1 MLEEKILVIDYG
13 SQYTQLIARRLRENN
28 AFCEVHH
35 PEYLN
40 NPANYNNVI
49 GIILSGGPNS
59 VLKND
64 DYDLPD
70 NLFEKHIP
78 ILGICFGMQ
87 LICKKFNGKVKKTS
101 LGEYG
106 KAILEITKNVRI
118 FEGLEKNLEVWMS
131 HGDSVTELP
140 KNFSKIATTNTIGF
154 SAIKEDNKE
163 IYGIQFHPEV
173 THTLDDGKIILN
185 FVKNICNSHGGWT
198 TKNIIEQQVS
208 LIKEKVKDDHVI
220 LGLSGGVDSSV
231 AAAIIHQSIKNQL
244 TCIFIDNG
252 LLRLNEKE
260 QVQEGFRN
268 FKNINIKY
276 VDASNLFL
284 KRLKNIFDPEDKRK
298 VIGKTFID
306 VFQAEAKK
314 IKNAKWLAQGTIY
327 PDVIE
332 SAASSNQAHLIKSHH
347 NVGGLPDDMSLK
359 LVEPL
364 RDLFKDEVRKLGIEL
379 GLNKKLIYRHPF
391 PGPGLAVRI
400 LGEVKKDYADILR
413 QADNIFIDMLH
424 DKNLYNKISQAF
436 TVFMPIKSVGVTGDG
451 RTYGNVVSIRAVKTI
466 DFMTAKPYEF
476 PFSFLEE
483 VSTKIINNIPSISR
497 VCLDISSKPP
507 ATIEWE

>member
-13 SQYTQLIARRLRENN
+13 SQYTQLIARRVRENN

-35 PEYLN
+35 SEYLN
-40 NPANYNNVI
+40 DHSNFNNVI

-59 VLKND
+59 VSKNN

-70 NLFEKHIP
+70 ILFKKNIP

-101 LGEYG
+101 SGEYG
-106 KAILEITKNVRI
+106 KASLEIIKNVKI
-118 FEGLEKNLEVWMS
+118 LEGLEKYLEVWMS
-131 HGDSVTELP
+131 HGDSVVELP
-140 KNFSKIATTNTIGF
+140 KDFSSIATTNTEGF
-154 SAIKEDNKE
+154 SAIKADNQE

-173 THTLDDGKIILN
+173 THTLDSGKIISN
-185 FVKNICNSHGGWT
+185 FVKNICCSRGGWT

-208 LIKEKVKDDHVI
+208 RIKEKVKDDHVI

-231 AAAIIHQSIKNQL
+231 AAAIIHQAIKKKL

-260 QVQEGFRN
+260 QVKEGFKD
-268 FKNINIKY
+268 FKNINIIY
-276 VDASNLFL
+276 VDASNIFL
-284 KRLKNIFDPEDKRK
+284 ERLKNVFDPEEKRK
-298 VIGKTFID
+298 IVGKTFID
-306 VFQAEAKK
+306 VFQEEAKK

-332 SAASSNQAHLIKSHH
+332 SAASSDQAHLIKSHH
-347 NVGGLPDDMSLK
+347 NVGGLPKDMELR
-359 LVEPL
+359 LLEPL
-364 RDLFKDEVRKLGIEL
+364 RELFKDEVRKLGIEL
-379 GLNKKLIYRHPF
+379 GLDKKLINRHPF

-413 QADNIFIDMLH
+413 QADNIFIEMLH
-424 DKNLYNKISQAF
+424 ERNLYNKISQAF
-436 TVFMPIKSVGVTGDG
+436 TVFMPVKSVGVTGDG
-451 RTYGNVVSIRAVKTI
+451 RTYGNVVSLRAVKTI
-466 DFMTAKPYEF
+466 DFMTAKPFEF

-483 VSTKIINNIPSISR
+483 VSTKIINNVPGISR

>member
-13 SQYTQLIARRLRENN
+13 SQYTQLIARRVRENN

-35 PEYLN
+35 SEYLN
-40 NPANYNNVI
+40 DQSNFNNVI

-59 VLKND
+59 VSKNN

-70 NLFEKHIP
+70 ILFKKNIP

-101 LGEYG
+101 SGEYG
-106 KAILEITKNVRI
+106 KASLEIIKNVKI
-118 FEGLEKNLEVWMS
+118 LEGLEKYLEVWMS
-131 HGDSVTELP
+131 HGDSVVELP
-140 KNFSKIATTNTIGF
+140 KDFSAIATTNTEGF
-154 SAIKEDNKE
+154 SAIKADNQE

-173 THTLDDGKIILN
+173 THTLDSGKIISN
-185 FVKNICNSHGGWT
+185 FVKNICCSRGGWT

-208 LIKEKVKDDHVI
+208 RIKEKVKDDHVI

-231 AAAIIHQSIKNQL
+231 AAAIIHQAIKKKL

-260 QVQEGFRN
+260 QVKEGFKD
-268 FKNINIKY
+268 FKNINIIY
-276 VDASNLFL
+276 VDASNIFL
-284 KRLKNIFDPEDKRK
+284 ERLKNVFDPEEKRK
-298 VIGKTFID
+298 IIGKTFID
-306 VFQAEAKK
+306 VFQEEAKK

-332 SAASSNQAHLIKSHH
+332 SAASSDQAHLIKSHH
-347 NVGGLPDDMSLK
+347 NVGGLPKDMELR
-359 LVEPL
+359 LLEPL
-364 RDLFKDEVRKLGIEL
+364 RELFKDEVRKLGIEL
-379 GLNKKLIYRHPF
+379 GLDKKLINRHPF

-413 QADNIFIDMLH
+413 QADNIFIEMLH
-424 DKNLYNKISQAF
+424 ERNLYNKISQAF
-436 TVFMPIKSVGVTGDG
+436 TVFMPVKSVGVTGDG
-451 RTYGNVVSIRAVKTI
+451 RTYGNVVSLRAVKTI
-466 DFMTAKPYEF
+466 DFMTAKPFEF

-483 VSTKIINNIPSISR
+483 VSTKIINNVPGISR

>member
-13 SQYTQLIARRLRENN
+13 SQYTQLIARRVRENN

-35 PEYLN
+35 SEYLN
-40 NPANYNNVI
+40 DQSNFNNVI

-59 VLKND
+59 VSKNN

-70 NLFEKHIP
+70 NLFKKNIP

-101 LGEYG
+101 SGEYG
-106 KAILEITKNVRI
+106 KASLEIIKNVKI
-118 FEGLEKNLEVWMS
+118 LEGLEKYLEVWMS
-131 HGDSVTELP
+131 HGDSVVELP
-140 KNFSKIATTNTIGF
+140 KDFSAIATTNTEGF
-154 SAIKEDNKE
+154 SAIKADNQE

-173 THTLDDGKIILN
+173 THTLDSGKIISN
-185 FVKNICNSHGGWT
+185 FVKNICCSRGGWT

-208 LIKEKVKDDHVI
+208 RIKEKVKDDHVI

-231 AAAIIHQSIKNQL
+231 AAAIIHQAIKKKL

-260 QVQEGFRN
+260 QVKEGFKD
-268 FKNINIKY
+268 FKNINIIY
-276 VDASNLFL
+276 VDASNIFL
-284 KRLKNIFDPEDKRK
+284 ERLKNVFDPEEKRK
-298 VIGKTFID
+298 IIGKTFID
-306 VFQAEAKK
+306 VFQEEAKK

-332 SAASSNQAHLIKSHH
+332 SAASSDQAHLIKSHH
-347 NVGGLPDDMSLK
+347 NVGGLPKDMELR
-359 LVEPL
+359 LLEPL
-364 RDLFKDEVRKLGIEL
+364 RELFKDEVRKLGIEL
-379 GLNKKLIYRHPF
+379 GLDKKLINRHPF

-413 QADNIFIDMLH
+413 QADNIFIEMLH
-424 DKNLYNKISQAF
+424 ERNLYNKISQAF
-436 TVFMPIKSVGVTGDG
+436 TVFMPVKSVGVTGDG
-451 RTYGNVVSIRAVKTI
+451 RTYGNVVSLRAVKTI
-466 DFMTAKPYEF
+466 DFMTAKPFEF

-483 VSTKIINNIPSISR
+483 VSTKIINNVPGISR

>member
-13 SQYTQLIARRLRENN
+13 SQYTQLIARRVRENN

-35 PEYLN
+35 SEYLN
-40 NPANYNNVI
+40 DQSNFNNVI

-59 VLKND
+59 VSKNN

-70 NLFEKHIP
+70 ILFKKNIP

-101 LGEYG
+101 SGEYG
-106 KAILEITKNVRI
+106 KASLEIIKNVKI
-118 FEGLEKNLEVWMS
+118 LEGLEKYLEVWMS
-131 HGDSVTELP
+131 HGDSVVELP
-140 KNFSKIATTNTIGF
+140 KDFSSIATTNTEGF
-154 SAIKEDNKE
+154 SAIKADNQE

-173 THTLDDGKIILN
+173 THTLDSGKIISN
-185 FVKNICNSHGGWT
+185 FIKNICCSRGGWT

-208 LIKEKVKDDHVI
+208 RIKEKVKDDHVI

-231 AAAIIHQSIKNQL
+231 AAAIIYQAIKKKL

-260 QVQEGFRN
+260 QVKEGFKD
-268 FKNINIKY
+268 FKNINIIY
-276 VDASNLFL
+276 VDASNIFL
-284 KRLKNIFDPEDKRK
+284 ERLKNVFDPEEKRK
-298 VIGKTFID
+298 IIGKTFID
-306 VFQAEAKK
+306 VFQEEAKK

-332 SAASSNQAHLIKSHH
+332 SAASSDQAHLIKSHH
-347 NVGGLPDDMSLK
+347 NVGGLPKDMELR
-359 LVEPL
+359 LLEPL
-364 RDLFKDEVRKLGIEL
+364 RELFKDEVRKLGIEL
-379 GLNKKLIYRHPF
+379 GLDKKLINRHPF

-413 QADNIFIDMLH
+413 QADNIFIEMLH
-424 DKNLYNKISQAF
+424 ERNLYNKISQAF
-436 TVFMPIKSVGVTGDG
+436 TVFMPVKSVGVTGDG
-451 RTYGNVVSIRAVKTI
+451 RTYGNVVSLRAVKTI
-466 DFMTAKPYEF
+466 DFMTAKPFEF

-483 VSTKIINNIPSISR
+483 VSTKIINNVPGISR